1 MHAARCVPVR
11 SGPCPTSACRSCRP
25 RRRAGLDR
33 RMTLRRLT
41 SLLAGLPSNP
51 RVVASGNGAT
61 PWTLLEMVD
70 SLLDTYILHVLN
82 AHPGLPDRDGVVVET
97 PFLGPGSRHL
107 ERLSYIPAR
116 LSMVPLLYST
126 ALPPDAVLLHT
137 SLPRRGFVSMGTE
150 VNVLP
155 AAVEAVRRRGGLVLA
170 QVDPAMPFVHGDGVI
185 PVDWLD
191 LAVEAG
197 DPPASPR
204 AAAVDE
210 AAVEVAHQVARRIGD
225 GATVQLGIG
234 GIPDAVLSALTG
246 RRDLRIW
253 SELVSDG
260 VLDLE
265 RSGSLDPDTVITA
278 SFLYGSPELYAWADD
293 NPRLRLRR
301 TEITNDPTAI
311 SANPGMVSVNTAL
324 QVDLFAQVNASRV
337 RGRPYSGF
345 GGQTDFIVG
354 ALHSP
359 GGQAIIAL
367 RSWHPRADLST
378 IVSSIDE
385 PVTSFQASA
394 IVTEHG
400 VAEIWGRSDAEQARE
415 LIDNAAHPGVRD
427 ALRASAE
434 TLGLCPAVSAAASKR
449 ARPLEFAAPGRAC

>member
-1 MHAARCVPVR
+1 MTTGALQNL
-11 SGPCPTSACRSCRP
+11 
-25 RRRAGLDR
+25 LD
-33 RMTLRRLT
+33 
-41 SLLAGLPSNP
+41 GLPENP
-51 RVVASGNGAT
+51 RIVVSGNAAT
-61 PWTLLEMVD
+61 PWTTLGMVD
-70 SLLDTYILHVLN
+70 ALVETYVLHILN
-82 AHPGLPDRDGVVVET
+82 GQPGLPDRPGVVVET

-107 ERLSYIPAR
+107 ERVSYVPAR

-137 SLPRRGFVSMGTE
+137 SLPRGGLISMGTE

-191 LAVEAG
+191 LMVEAS
-197 DPPASPR
+197 DPPASPSPG
-204 AAAVDE
+204 AVDDD
-210 AAVEVAHQVARRIGD
+210 ATVGVARQVARRIGD

-234 GIPDAVLSALTG
+234 GIPNAVLSALTH

-253 SELVSDG
+253 SEMVSDG

-265 RSGSLDPDTVITA
+265 RSGSLDPDSAITA
-278 SFLYGSPELYAWADD
+278 SFLFGSPELYAWADD

-301 TEITNDPTAI
+301 TEVTNDPAAI

-359 GGQAIIAL
+359 GGQALIAL
-367 RSWHPRADLST
+367 RSWHPRADTST
-378 IVSSIDE
+378 IVPTVDE

-394 IVTEHG
+394 VITEQG
-400 VAEIWGRSDAEQARE
+400 VAEIWGRSDAEQARQ
-415 LIDNAAHPGVRD
+415 LIDHAAHPASRVE
-427 ALRASAE
+427 LREGAFD
-434 TLGLCPAVSAAASKR
+434 LGLLATLSGAASRR
-449 ARPLEFAAPGRAC
+449 AQQPVFAAQDRAC